1 VRIGLLGAFEA
12 WDDAG
17 QPVQI
22 PGTRLRTLL
31 ARLALDQGHL
41 VTTQSLVDAIWGERP
56 PPGAGNALHSLV
68 SRLRRA
74 LPPGDAVTVESL
86 PAGYRL
92 PVAGE
97 ATDVAKFERLAAE
110 GRACREAGDAGA
122 AAGRFAGALALWR
135 GAPLADLADAPFAF
149 PVIARLTELRLRT
162 AADHAELALAAGR
175 GGDHAI
181 GRAGGQLVADLREL
195 TLAHPLDERLAGLY
209 LRALTADGRPAE
221 ALAAFEEVRRGLAE
235 TLGTDPSPA
244 LRDLHTAIL
253 RGLPAPTGSTAA
265 LPTPTTETTPGA
277 SPTPAAST
285 ICPTNLPAPATS
297 FVGRER
303 DLTQVLALLA
313 DARLVTLVGPGGV
326 GKTRLAAEVAAG
338 WQAPD
343 GIWLAELA
351 GITDPAEV
359 PAAVCGALGLRP
371 AAEELT
377 SQLAGRQLLIV
388 LDNCEHLLDA
398 CARLAHD
405 LLGGCPGVRILA
417 TSREP
422 LTTPGERVYPVAP
435 LPVPPPAVGIGE
447 AMDSPAL
454 RLFADRAAAAVFGF
468 RLTTENL
475 PAVAEICRRLDGLP
489 LAIEL
494 ACARLRTLPA
504 TELAARLDDRF
515 RLLTGGSRAALPRHQ
530 TLIAVVGWSWDLLT
544 DAERTLARRLAVFAG
559 GATPEAA
566 EAVCADESLQPG
578 AVVGLL
584 GALADKSFAELRHV
598 PDAPPRYRM
607 LDTIRAYAEAAL
619 DEAGESGRFRRA
631 HAGYFLARA
640 EAADPELRGSGQLAH
655 LAWLRGEPDNLRAA
669 LRYAI
674 GSADAETAVRLVA
687 ALGWYWTMSGNHAE
701 AAGWLRETLA
711 LPGADDTECVPR
723 NALATADD
731 TGRVPRTALAT
742 AFGHDA
748 MHHFAIQD
756 FERGQ
761 RSAARAAELA
771 GDAPHPAV
779 SLVLALLRQQEQS
792 SAQFGDLIEHPDP
805 WLAANGHL
813 YRGFAAEVSGDAQAA
828 AMHFAAARDRFAAVG
843 DGWGLAG
850 AVRHL
855 GSGLGLGGDHAAAIA
870 AIDQAIAFAEAV
882 GAADDAA
889 WMHAERGM
897 IRLRAGDLA
906 GARDDLDGAAAG
918 HAARSAMVLAFA
930 DTGLGEI
937 SRHTGDPDR
946 ARALL
951 TAARR
956 RLDETTGVPSRIR
969 LLPLTG
975 LARLAVSCGQLSEAR
990 GFLAEA
996 FRLALTAEPPLIQD
1010 RPSIAGAT
1018 EALAEL
1024 ALAVGRPADA
1034 ARLLGYAAAV
1044 RGAPDLGNPDV
1055 SRAEAT
1061 ARAAVDGE
1069 YEGLHVPAGQ
1079 LNPDA
1084 AVTEVTA
1091 LAGELTGARF
1101 G

>member
-17 QPVQI
+17 QPVEI
-22 PGTRLRTLL
+22 SGTRLRALL

-41 VTTQSLVDAIWGERP
+41 VTTQSLAGAIWGERP
-56 PPGAGNALHSLV
+56 PAGAGNALHSLV

-92 PVAGE
+92 SAAGE
-97 ATDVAKFERLAAE
+97 ATDVAEFERLAAE
-110 GRACREAGDAGA
+110 GRACREAGDADA

-175 GGDHAI
+175 AGDQAI
-181 GRAGGQLVADLREL
+181 GRAGGQLVADLQEL
-195 TLAHPLDERLAGLY
+195 ALAHPLDERLAGLY

-221 ALAAFEEVRRGLAE
+221 ALAAFEDLRRGLAE

-253 RGLPAPTGSTAA
+253 RGLPEPAGSTAA
-265 LPTPTTETTPGA
+265 LPTTAPA
-277 SPTPAAST
+277 SPTPVTST
-285 ICPTNLPAPATS
+285 ICPTNLLAPATS

-303 DLTQVLALLA
+303 DLTQVRELLA
-313 DARLVTLVGPGGV
+313 AARLVTLVGPGGV

-338 WQAPD
+338 WHAAD
-343 GIWLAELA
+343 GVWLAELA
-351 GITDPAEV
+351 AITDPAEV
-359 PAAVCGALGLRP
+359 SAAVCAALGLRP
-371 AAEELT
+371 VAEELA
-377 SQLAGRQLLIV
+377 SQLAGQQLLIV

-405 LLGGCPGVRILA
+405 VLGGCPGVRILA

-422 LTTPGERVYPVAP
+422 LTTAGERVYPVAP
-435 LPVPPPAVGIGE
+435 LPVPPPAAGLGE

-468 RLTTENL
+468 RLTAENL

-515 RLLTGGSRAALPRHQ
+515 QLLTGGSRAALPRHQ

-584 GALADKSFAELRHV
+584 GALADKSFAELRRA

-655 LAWLRGEPDNLRAA
+655 LTWLRGEPDNLRAA
-669 LRYAI
+669 LRYAV

-711 LPGADDTECVPR
+711 LPGADDAGGMPR
-723 NALATADD
+723 N
-731 TGRVPRTALAT
+731 ALAT

-748 MHHFAIQD
+748 MHHLAIQD

-771 GDAPHPAV
+771 DDAPHPAV
-779 SLVLALLRQQEQS
+779 SLVLAMLRRQEQS
-792 SAQFGDLIEHPDP
+792 SAQFGDLVDHPDP

-813 YRGFAAEVSGDAQAA
+813 YRGFAAEVSGDVPAA
-828 AMHFAAARDRFAAVG
+828 AVHFAAARDGFAAVG
-843 DGWGLAG
+843 DGWGLAS

-882 GAADDAA
+882 GSADDAA
-889 WMHAERGM
+889 WMRAERGM
-897 IRLRAGDLA
+897 IRLRAGDLPR
-906 GARDDLDGAAAG
+906 ARADLDGAAAG

-930 DTGLGEI
+930 DAGLGEL
-937 SRHTGDPDR
+937 SRHAGEPDR

-969 LLPLTG
+969 LLPLAG

-990 GFLAEA
+990 GLLAEA
-996 FRLALTAEPPLIQD
+996 FRLALAAEPPLIQD

-1018 EALAEL
+1018 EALADL
-1024 ALAVGRPADA
+1024 ALADGRATDA

-1055 SRAEAT
+1055 RRAEAA
-1061 ARAAVDGE
+1061 ARAAMHGE
-1069 YEGLHVPAGQ
+1069 YERLCVPAGQ
-1079 LNPDA
+1079 LSPDA

-1091 LAGELTGARF
+1091 LAGELTGSRF